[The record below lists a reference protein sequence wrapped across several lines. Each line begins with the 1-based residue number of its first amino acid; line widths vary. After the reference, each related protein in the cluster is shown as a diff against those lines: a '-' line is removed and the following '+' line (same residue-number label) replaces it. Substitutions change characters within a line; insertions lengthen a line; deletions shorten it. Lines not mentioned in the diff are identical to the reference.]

1 MNAWALPAAAVAFWA
16 GVLAWQVR
24 PTWIQPWMGMT
35 LGLAALVG
43 GWLAAP
49 RRLADDALELAG
61 LTPRPPAVVSA
72 VGRPRTARGSP
83 ICSIALVLTGLL
95 ALGAGWAGVHAAWL
109 DGSLLS
115 RLAPRRVMV
124 VGTLHTDPVAGTFG
138 WHATFDITRVAW
150 SGGAAT
156 LRASLWL
163 SAEGDPPD
171 WVRGD
176 RGLRRRRDPPPGR
189 SRRSPMRCAH
199 KGMAVELNGDRRRA
213 AGSLSEPV
221 RPCGAGVPGVR
232 RPVDRAARSRE
243 RRPGCCSGSRS
254 ATTRGWTPA

>member
-1 MNAWALPAAAVAFWA
+1 
-16 GVLAWQVR
+16 
-24 PTWIQPWMGMT
+24 MGMP

-61 LTPRPPAVVSA
+61 LTPRPPAAVSA

-138 WHATFDITRVAW
+138 WHATFDVTRVAW

-156 LRASLWL
+156 LRSSLWL

-176 RGLRRRRDPPPGR
+176 LVSAEGVIRRPDDPAF
-189 SRRSPMRCAH
+189 SDALAH
-199 KGMAVELNGDRRRA
+199 KGMAVEMNGDRVERLGPSPSPFVHAAQVFRAFVGRLDRA
-213 AGSLSEPV
+213 ALPDTRG
-221 RPCGAGVPGVR
+221 GA
-232 RPVDRAARSRE
+232 AARSRA
-243 RRPGCCSGSRS
+243 RRRVAARPRHD
-254 ATTRGWTPA
+254 A